1 MNVGI
6 IGLGYVGLTLAVVA
20 SLKKFKVYGVERSN
34 HIKESLRKKTAHFY
48 EPGLNTLLA
57 NHIDKNL
64 FVVDKFDE
72 SQKINVFIITVGT
85 PLFGEKKQPNLDYIR
100 SAMEQLRGIY
110 TGEQLI
116 ILRSTISVGTT
127 ANVVLPFLSQLCGKK
142 QEDLHVA
149 FCPERTIEGKAVR
162 ELQELPQI
170 IGANNRRSLVL
181 AENFFREIT
190 PTIIKVDSLEAAELI
205 KLFNNTYR
213 DTHFAIGNVFNEIAQ
228 SFGINGV
235 KLIRA
240 ANVGY
245 DRSHIPVPGFVGG
258 PCLEKDPY
266 ILTDNMKDSDG
277 KQFVI
282 NARKYNESL
291 EDRIVSWTLKIC
303 ERYKLPKKIC
313 VSGLAFKGTP
323 DTSDL
328 RGSSS
333 INICKKLNSLGFDLT
348 LHDFLAFG
356 EEVDSY
362 QVGKFKDDIYAACS
376 KHSVLLILNNNS
388 RYAKLDVTRLI
399 TGMNDNTIILDAWGA
414 IDYFE
419 NVDDHQVKVYTLGT
433 IEIKN

>member
-20 SLKKFKVYGVERSN
+20 SLKKFKVYAVERSN
-34 HIKESLRKKTAHFY
+34 HIKESLKNKVAHFY
-48 EPGLNTLLA
+48 EPGLNPLLA
-57 NHIDKNL
+57 NHLNKNL
-64 FVVDKFDE
+64 FVVEKFE
-72 SQKINVFIITVGT
+72 AKQNINVFVITVGT
-85 PLFGEKKQPNLDYIR
+85 PLIGDTKNPNLEYIK
-100 SAMEQLRGIY
+100 SALDQIREVY

-127 ANVVLPFLSQLCGKK
+127 ANVVLPILSEMCDRKK
-142 QEDLHVA
+142 EDLYVA

-170 IGANNRRSLVL
+170 IGANNRTSMTL

-213 DTHFAIGNVFNEIAQ
+213 DIHFALGNVFNEIAH

-245 DRSHIPVPGFVGG
+245 DRSSIPVPGFVGG

-266 ILTDNMKDSDG
+266 ILTHNMKDSEG
-277 KQFVI
+277 KRFVI

-291 EDRIVSWTLKIC
+291 EDKIVQWALKIC
-303 ERYKLPKKIC
+303 GKFSLPKRVC
-313 VSGLAFKGTP
+313 VSGLAFKGVP

-328 RGSSS
+328 RGSNSV
-333 INICKKLNSLGFDLT
+333 NICRKLKDQGFALD
-348 LHDFLAFG
+348 LHDFFLRSRRRSMRLVWERFI
-356 EEVDSY
+356 
-362 QVGKFKDDIYAACS
+362 KILTK
-376 KHSVLLILNNNS
+376 LLMAILCCL
-388 RYAKLDVTRLI
+388 Y
-399 TGMNDNTIILDAWGA
+399 
-414 IDYFE
+414 
-419 NVDDHQVKVYTLGT
+419 
-433 IEIKN
+433 